1 MAPPNNKSCKQ
12 EFIVT
17 AITPTTTPRTTTTT
31 PDSRFDQVLAD
42 LGAWAEILGAHATRY
57 GLVLILLWI
66 GGMKFT
72 AYEAEG
78 IRPFIENSPLFAW
91 AYPVFGVQGLSNHL
105 GVTEILVG
113 LLIAARPWFPRAS
126 AAGSL
131 LAVGMFLSTLSFL
144 VTTPGAWADELGGFP
159 AIGVPGQFLIK
170 DVALLAISVWSFGE
184 AARAARLTPR

>member
-1 MAPPNNKSCKQ
+1 M
-12 EFIVT
+12 T
-17 AITPTTTPRTTTTT
+17 AITTTTPRTTTATT
-31 PDSRFDQVLAD
+31 TAPRLDRFLAG
-42 LGAWAEILGAHATRY
+42 LGARAEALGGHALRY

-91 AYPVFGVQGLSNHL
+91 TYPVFGVQGISNLL

-113 LLIAARPWFPRAS
+113 LLIAARPWLPRVS
-126 AAGSL
+126 AVGSL

-144 VTTPGAWADELGGFP
+144 VTTPGTWAAEVGGFP
-159 AIGVPGQFLIK
+159 AISVLGQFLIK
-170 DVALLAISVWSFGE
+170 DVALLAAAVWSFGE
-184 AARAARLTPR
+184 AARAARSSPPR